1 MTFKTWDEMTQR
13 EQLESS
19 LWDAYKDAHGIRP
32 RHVDFASMTMEQLE
46 AMMSDLIDTMNE
58 NDKREGEEQA
68 DAALKVEATIAGLIK
83 QGAGDRATAIRWL
96 HDAHQTDGDDDYLC
110 YQLGLKYSYFKTCG
124 HAFPCT
130 CHEKTA

>member
-1 MTFKTWDEMTQR
+1 MTFKTWDEMSAR

-19 LWDAYKDAHGIRP
+19 LWDAYKDAHRIRP
-32 RHVDFASMTMEQLE
+32 RHVDFASMTMAELE

-68 DAALKVEATIAGLIK
+68 DAAIKVEATIAGLIK

-96 HDAHQTDGDDDYLC
+96 HEAHDTDGDDDYLC
-110 YQLGLKYSYFKTCG
+110 YQLGLKCTYFKTCG
-124 HAFPCT
+124 HAYPCT
-130 CHEKTA
+130 CHRKAA